1 MTSKIK
7 QRIEQIRRGE
17 VPEGYQK
24 TKNGIFPADWR
35 TQKMKQW
42 VALAERP
49 VTLEDDKRYR
59 LVTVR
64 RGFGGVDLRG
74 EYLGKDILVKN
85 YFKVRQGDFLISKR
99 QISHGACGVVPESL
113 DGAVVSN
120 EYNVFV
126 PNQGTNIE
134 MFNLMMRLPHYTRL
148 FYLMSDGVHI
158 EKLLFKTQDW
168 TKRKLAMPP
177 IAEQQKIAVI
187 LTTQDKVIELKEKRL
202 AEKQRQKKYLMQ
214 QLLTGKKR
222 LPGFSQDWEKKSFD
236 EVFTFGATNTFSREC
251 MCEDSAGIKNIHY
264 GDILVRY
271 GEVLKL
277 SEQEIPSLLSD
288 IDAKIT
294 TFVDDGDVIIA
305 DTAEDLTAGK
315 VVEVQETHGKK
326 VAAGLHTMLCKPT
339 KGCFAPGWLGYYMNS
354 ETYHKQLIPYIAG
367 VKVMSISKGN
377 ILNTHILVPL
387 IEEQAAIVRVFSA
400 ADREIELLR
409 QDIEQEKQK
418 KKALMQLL
426 LTGIVRVKA

>member
-1 MTSKIK
+1 MILRTRDI
-7 QRIEQIRRGE
+7 IEQIRRGN
-17 VPEGYQK
+17 VPEEYQK
-24 TKNGIFPADWR
+24 TKDGIFPTDWH

-85 YFKVRQGDFLISKR
+85 YFRARQGDFLISKR
-99 QISHGACGVVPESL
+99 QIAHGACGVVPESL

-134 MFNLMMRLPHYTRL
+134 MFNLMMQLPHYTRL

-168 TKRKLAMPP
+168 MRRQLAMPP
-177 IAEQQKIAVI
+177 IEEQQKIAAI
-187 LTTQDKVIELKEKRL
+187 LTTQDKVIELKEKHL

-222 LPGFSQDWEKKSFD
+222 LPGFNGTWEKEKLGKCASMCSGGTPDTKNEKYYGNDYIWISIKDMTSAGKYICSSERGLTEAGLLNCSARLFPKGTILFAMYASIGECSIAETECCSSQAILGIEPDSKLNNEFLYYLLSNSKGYFKSF
-236 EVFTFGATNTFSREC
+236 GQASSQPNLNK
-251 MCEDSAGIKNIHY
+251 GIVQSI
-264 GDILVRY
+264 V
-271 GEVLKL
+271 V
-277 SEQEIPSLLSD
+277 QIP
-288 IDAKIT
+288 
-294 TFVDDGDVIIA
+294 
-305 DTAEDLTAGK
+305 E
-315 VVEVQETHGKK
+315 
-326 VAAGLHTMLCKPT
+326 
-339 KGCFAPGWLGYYMNS
+339 
-354 ETYHKQLIPYIAG
+354 
-367 VKVMSISKGN
+367 
-377 ILNTHILVPL
+377 
-387 IEEQAAIVRVFSA
+387 IEEQAAIAEVLST
-400 ADREIELLR
+400 ADREIELLQ
-409 QDIEQEKQK
+409 QDIEQEKRK

-426 LTGIVRVKA
+426 LTGIVRV

>member
-1 MTSKIK
+1 MTPEIK
-7 QRIEQIRRGE
+7 QRIEQIRRGN

-24 TKNGIFPADWR
+24 TKDGIFPTDWH

-85 YFKVRQGDFLISKR
+85 YFRARQGDFLISKR
-99 QISHGACGVVPESL
+99 QIAHGACGVVPESL

-134 MFNLMMRLPHYTRL
+134 MFNLMMQLPHYTRL

-168 TKRKLAMPP
+168 MRRQLAMPP
-177 IAEQQKIAVI
+177 IEDQQKIAAI

-222 LPGFSQDWEKKSFD
+222 LPGFSGAWEKGKLGKCASMCSGGTPDTKNEKYYGNDYIWISIKDMTSAGKYICSSERGLTEAGLLNCSARLFPKGTILFAMYASIGECSIAETECCSSQAILGIEPDSKLNNEFLYYLLSNSKGYFKSF
-236 EVFTFGATNTFSREC
+236 GQASSQPNLNK
-251 MCEDSAGIKNIHY
+251 GIVQSI
-264 GDILVRY
+264 V
-271 GEVLKL
+271 V
-277 SEQEIPSLLSD
+277 QIP
-288 IDAKIT
+288 
-294 TFVDDGDVIIA
+294 
-305 DTAEDLTAGK
+305 E
-315 VVEVQETHGKK
+315 
-326 VAAGLHTMLCKPT
+326 
-339 KGCFAPGWLGYYMNS
+339 
-354 ETYHKQLIPYIAG
+354 
-367 VKVMSISKGN
+367 
-377 ILNTHILVPL
+377 
-387 IEEQAAIVRVFSA
+387 IEEQAAIAEVLSA

-426 LTGIVRVKA
+426 LTGIARVKT